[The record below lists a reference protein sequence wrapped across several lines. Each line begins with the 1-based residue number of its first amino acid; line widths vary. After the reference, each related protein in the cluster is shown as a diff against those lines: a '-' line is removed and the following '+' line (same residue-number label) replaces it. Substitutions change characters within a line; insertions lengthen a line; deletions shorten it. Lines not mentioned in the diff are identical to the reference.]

1 MENNWYSN
9 NGNENGQGN
18 YSSDGYYTP
27 NEKKKKGVTP
37 AQFIVCLLAVALIF
51 GTAGAYL
58 GGRINKEQAPTPD
71 SSNMIVEEPNKDD
84 VNKTDPEAS
93 DDSVSKP
100 ENSEHPSDKL
110 NIANDGQDSTNA
122 TGVVQNCMASVV
134 GIYVGNTTISYATG
148 ETQEQDT
155 GSGSG
160 VIITDDGYI
169 VTNNHVVQGADTI
182 HVYLQDGTKYDAKLI
197 GTDTFS
203 DLAIVKIDVANLP
216 AATIGSSGNV
226 TVGDTVYAIG
236 NPLGVLTSSV
246 SKGIISGL
254 DRTITIDGISMT
266 LMQTDASINPG
277 NSGGGLFNDS
287 GELIGIVNAKSASV
301 EVEGLGF
308 AIPINDVLRVVYDLQ
323 QYGRVRGRA
332 YLGVTLQNLDAE
344 VAEIYGLPSGP
355 QVVTVTEGSCS
366 ENAGLQPHDIIL
378 EFDGREI
385 NAYSD
390 LVSALSKHRAGDTVK
405 LKLYRAGAEIEVT
418 LTLDERPGEE
428 EINEAEQ
435 QAQNELEGQSGQEE
449 EFTVP
454 DFDGYGY
461 DYGG

>member
-37 AQFIVCLLAVALIF
+37 AQFVVCLLAVALIF

-58 GGRINKEQAPTPD
+58 GGRINKEQASTLD

-308 AIPINDVLRVVYDLQ
+308 AIPVDSARPVI
-323 QYGRVRGRA
+323 
-332 YLGVTLQNLDAE
+332 T
-344 VAEIYGLPSGP
+344 
-355 QVVTVTEGSCS
+355 
-366 ENAGLQPHDIIL
+366 
-378 EFDGREI
+378 
-385 NAYSD
+385 D
-390 LVSALSKHRAGDTVK
+390 LVDLGYVTGRPYIGITMQDVSLRYGNSNNRNNPFSFYMDNYVTRVQVMSVESGSAAEKGGLLVNDILMSLNGKEITGSSQFAAMLYEYKVGDTVTITVLRGNETK
-405 LKLYRAGAEIEVT
+405 D
-418 LTLDERPGEE
+418 LTVVLGER
-428 EINEAEQ
+428 
-435 QAQNELEGQSGQEE
+435 S
-449 EFTVP
+449 
-454 DFDGYGY
+454 
-461 DYGG
+461 

>member
-58 GGRINKEQAPTPD
+58 GGRINKEQAPTLD

-277 NSGGGLFNDS
+277 NSGGPLINMR
-287 GELIGIVNAKSASV
+287 GEVIGINTLKVTEA
-301 EVEGLGF
+301 EGIGF
-308 AIPINDVLRVVYDLQ
+308 AIPINIAKPIVKHFVDEGSFETPYIGIYAYDQKIATFYEGQPDIPEGVYLLNVDEAGPAYAAGLRKGDVIVKAEGQAIKTMLDLREQVYT
-323 QYGRVRGRA
+323 
-332 YLGVTLQNLDAE
+332 LGVGERINLTY
-344 VAEIYGLPSGP
+344 VR
-355 QVVTVTEGSCS
+355 
-366 ENAGLQPHDIIL
+366 
-378 EFDGREI
+378 DGETYEARM
-385 NAYSD
+385 N
-390 LVSALSKHRAGDTVK
+390 LVKNPTR
-405 LKLYRAGAEIEVT
+405 
-418 LTLDERPGEE
+418 
-428 EINEAEQ
+428 
-435 QAQNELEGQSGQEE
+435 
-449 EFTVP
+449 
-454 DFDGYGY
+454 
-461 DYGG
+461 

>member
-1 MENNWYSN
+1 MENGWYSN
-9 NGNENGQGN
+9 NGNDNGQRN

-51 GTAGAYL
+51 GVGGAYL
-58 GGRINKEQAPTPD
+58 GGRLNNDETPTSD
-71 SSNMIVEEPNKDD
+71 SSDMVVEEPNEEVDEPA
-84 VNKTDPEAS
+84 PEAAEEGADES
-93 DDSVSKP
+93 
-100 ENSEHPSDKL
+100 EAGEHPSDKL
-110 NIANDGQDSTNA
+110 NIASGGQNSEGA
-122 TGVVQNCMASVV
+122 GGVVQNCMASVV
-134 GIYVGNTTISYATG
+134 GIYVGNTTVSYATG

-203 DLAIVKIDVANLP
+203 DLAVVKIDVADLP
-216 AATIGSSGNV
+216 AATIGSSGDV

-277 NSGGGLFNDS
+277 NSGGGLFNES
-287 GELIGIVNAKSASV
+287 GELIGIVNAKSASL

-308 AIPINDVLRVVYDLQ
+308 AIPVDSAKPVI
-323 QYGRVRGRA
+323 
-332 YLGVTLQNLDAE
+332 T
-344 VAEIYGLPSGP
+344 
-355 QVVTVTEGSCS
+355 
-366 ENAGLQPHDIIL
+366 
-378 EFDGREI
+378 
-385 NAYSD
+385 D
-390 LVSALSKHRAGDTVK
+390 LVDLGYVTGRPYIGITMQDVSLRYGSNNNRNNPFSFYMDNYVTRVQVMNVESGSAAEKGGMLVNDILMSLNGKEITGSSQFAAMLYEYKVGDTVTITVLRGNETK
-405 LKLYRAGAEIEVT
+405 D
-418 LTLDERPGEE
+418 LTVVLGER
-428 EINEAEQ
+428 
-435 QAQNELEGQSGQEE
+435 S
-449 EFTVP
+449 
-454 DFDGYGY
+454 
-461 DYGG
+461 